1 LFQQD
6 NLIAINLTGFQ
17 DQQGSERKIE
27 KIMVID
33 LLTGET
39 VYEEIFY
46 SRIGDG
52 SLFDNPQLA
61 LTKKRIETH

>member
-39 VYEEIFY
+39 VYEEIF
-46 SRIGDG
+46 
-52 SLFDNPQLA
+52 
-61 LTKKRIETH
+61 

>member
-46 SRIGDG
+46 SRIRDG